1 MRKVLLG
8 LAVLLSATV
17 ASAQTKN
24 LDKALADTQNAK
36 KAENPA
42 TWVKLGA
49 AYMDAYDT
57 PTRGIWQGASQME
70 VKMILKDQQILN
82 STQEEIAGVSYNVDE
97 YADKKLYY
105 DEAGQLQAWVV
116 TKPVVAENALL
127 LSLDAFVK
135 ANEKD
140 VKKAQTKAIEANMLS
155 LKDKFVNDAMNYYTI
170 GNYKSA
176 SENFEYSLK
185 VSGNP
190 ILGLVDSTII
200 YYTAVT
206 AAMAKEND
214 KAINYFEKCLAI
226 NYDMKGDVYSTLAES
241 YKATGDTLK
250 AKDVLSAGFTKYPT
264 SQSILVSLINIYQES
279 NDDPNKIL
287 DLIKVAQS
295 NEPNNAS
302 LYYAEGNIYKKMGE
316 YAKAYEAYDK
326 SLSTDPNYFFAPFAK
341 GDCYYS
347 EALDYQN
354 KANEERDDAKYEEYI
369 KLMETAL
376 ENAIEPFEKAFSITK
391 DNDFQVACAE
401 YLKNIFFRFR
411 EKNEEYKAK
420 YEKYNNFAS
429 QAK

>member
-24 LDKALADTQNAK
+24 LEKALADTQNAK
-36 KAENPA
+36 KADNPA

-49 AYMDAYDT
+49 AYMDAYDI
-57 PTRGIWQGASQME
+57 PTKGVWQGASQME
-70 VKMILKDQQILN
+70 VKMILKDQQILS

-105 DEAGQLQAWVV
+105 NEAGQLQAWIV
-116 TKPVVAENALL
+116 TKPVVAGNALL

-140 VKKAQTKAIEANMLS
+140 AKKSQTKAIEENMTS
-155 LKDKFVNDAMNYYTI
+155 LKDKFVNEAMNYYTI
-170 GNYKSA
+170 GDYKNA
-176 SENFEYSLK
+176 SENFENSLK

-206 AAMAKEND
+206 AAMAKENS
-214 KAINYFEKCLAI
+214 KAINYFEKCLSI
-226 NYDMKGDVYSTLAES
+226 GYDMNGDVHSTLAES
-241 YKATGDTLK
+241 YKASGDTLK
-250 AKDVLSAGFTKYPT
+250 AKDVLAAGFTKYPT

-295 NEPNNAS
+295 NEPSNAS
-302 LYYAEGNIYKKMGE
+302 L
-316 YAKAYEAYDK
+316 
-326 SLSTDPNYFFAPFAK
+326 
-341 GDCYYS
+341 
-347 EALDYQN
+347 
-354 KANEERDDAKYEEYI
+354 
-369 KLMETAL
+369 
-376 ENAIEPFEKAFSITK
+376 
-391 DNDFQVACAE
+391 
-401 YLKNIFFRFR
+401 
-411 EKNEEYKAK
+411 
-420 YEKYNNFAS
+420 
-429 QAK
+429 

>member
-8 LAVLLSATV
+8 LAVLLTATV

-24 LDKALADTQNAK
+24 LEKALADTQNAK

-42 TWVKLGA
+42 TWVKLGV
-49 AYMDAYDT
+49 AYIDAYDL
-57 PTRGIWQGASQME
+57 PTKGVWQGASQME

-82 STQEEIAGVSYNVDE
+82 STQEEIGGVSYNVDE

-105 DEAGQLQAWVV
+105 NEAGQLQAWIV
-116 TKPVVAENALL
+116 TKPVADNALM
-127 LSLDAFVK
+127 LSLDALLK

-140 VKKAQTKAIEANMLS
+140 VKKAQTKAIVENMTS
-155 LKDKFVNDAMNYYTI
+155 LKDRFVNEAMNSYSI
-170 GNYKSA
+170 GNYKAA
-176 SENFEYSLK
+176 SDNFENSLK
-185 VSGNP
+185 VSGSP
-190 ILGLVDSTII
+190 VLGMVDSTII

-206 AAMAKEND
+206 AAMAKDNGR
-214 KAINYFEKCLAI
+214 AINYFEKCLAI
-226 NYDMKGDVYSTLAES
+226 DYDMKGDVHSTLAES
-241 YKATGDTLK
+241 YKASGDTLK
-250 AKDVLSAGFTKYPT
+250 AKEILAAGFTKYPT

-316 YAKAYEAYDK
+316 YAKAYAAYDK

-347 EALDYQN
+347 EALEYQN
-354 KANEERDDAKYEEYI
+354 KANDERDDAKYEEYI
-369 KLMETAL
+369 KLMEQAL

-411 EKNEEYKAK
+411 DKSDEYKAK
-420 YEKYNNFAS
+420 YEKYNEFAA

>member
-24 LDKALADTQNAK
+24 LEKALADTQNAK

-49 AYMDAYDT
+49 AYMDAYDI
-57 PTRGIWQGASQME
+57 PTKGVWQGASQME
-70 VKMILKDQQILN
+70 VKMILKDQQILS

-105 DEAGQLQAWVV
+105 NEAGQLQAWIV
-116 TKPVVAENALL
+116 TKPVVAGNALL

-140 VKKAQTKAIEANMLS
+140 AKKSQAKAIEENMTS
-155 LKDKFVNDAMNYYTI
+155 LKDKFVNEAMNYYTI
-170 GNYKSA
+170 GDYKNA
-176 SENFEYSLK
+176 SENFENSLK

-206 AAMAKEND
+206 AAMAKENS
-214 KAINYFEKCLAI
+214 KAINYFEKCLSI
-226 NYDMKGDVYSTLAES
+226 GYDMNGDVHSTLAES
-241 YKATGDTLK
+241 YKASGDTLK
-250 AKDVLSAGFTKYPT
+250 AKDVLAAGFTKYPT

-295 NEPNNAS
+295 NEPSNAS
-302 LYYAEGNIYKKMGE
+302 LYYTEGNIYKKMGE
-316 YAKAYEAYDK
+316 YAKAYAAYDK
-326 SLSTDPNYFFAPFAK
+326 SLSVDPNYFFAPFAK

-354 KANEERDDAKYEEYI
+354 KANYERDDAKYEEYI
-369 KLMETAL
+369 KLMEAAL
-376 ENAIEPFEKAFSITK
+376 ENAIEPFEKAFSITQDK
-391 DNDFQVACAE
+391 DFQVACAE

-411 EKNEEYKAK
+411 DKSEEYKAK
-420 YEKYNNFAS
+420 YDKYNDFTS
-429 QAK
+429 QAR